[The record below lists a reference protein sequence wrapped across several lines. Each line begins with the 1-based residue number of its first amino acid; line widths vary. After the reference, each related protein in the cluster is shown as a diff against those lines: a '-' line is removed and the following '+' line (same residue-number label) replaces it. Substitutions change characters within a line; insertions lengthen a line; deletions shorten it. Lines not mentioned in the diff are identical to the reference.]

1 MLLRALVLLLL
12 AMNVGAAA
20 WWALRPPPAAP
31 PLMPATDPEVPPLV
45 LLSELEPGSAA
56 LVAEASEAPEPISP
70 EPARECLEIGPFL
83 TQADLRRA
91 VGALTPGARRIQF
104 REATAVVQRG
114 YRVFLPAPPSR
125 EAALA
130 AARGLFGRGIRDYY
144 VVTSGEDENTISFGL
159 YRNEANALRR
169 QQEVLGFGVEARVE
183 PRSESIPQFWVDLDS
198 NEGFDWRAALGGY
211 SGVASRSIP
220 CD

>member
-20 WWALRPPPAAP
+20 WWALRPPPRVPAA
-31 PLMPATDPEVPPLV
+31 MPTTQADVPALE
-45 LLSELEPGSAA
+45 LLSETDRAA
-56 LVAEASEAPEPISP
+56 ASEVAEPSEPPQPIRGGAAS
-70 EPARECLEIGPFL
+70 ECLEIGPFL
-83 TQADLRRA
+83 TQSDLRRA
-91 VGALTPGARRIQF
+91 LAALTPGAQRIQF
-104 REATAVVQRG
+104 REANAVVQRG

-130 AARGLFGRGIRDYY
+130 VARGLFGRGVRDYY
-144 VVTSGEDENTISFGL
+144 VVTSGADENTISFGL
-159 YRNEANALRR
+159 YRTELNARRR
-169 QQEVLGFGVEARVE
+169 QEEVLAFGVDAKLE

-198 NEGFDWRAALGGY
+198 SEAFDWRAALGGY
-211 SGVASRSIP
+211 SGVASRTIP

>member
-20 WWALRPPPAAP
+20 WWLLRPPP
-31 PLMPATDPEVPPLV
+31 VPPTLLPANDPDVPALV
-45 LLSELEPGSAA
+45 LLSELEPTAAA
-56 LVAEASEAPEPISP
+56 LMAEVTEPPVPIPVATSRA
-70 EPARECLEIGPFL
+70 CLEIGPFL

-91 VGALTPGARRIQF
+91 LAALTPGALRIQF

-114 YRVFLPAPPSR
+114 YRVFLPAPPTR

-130 AARGLFGRGIRDYY
+130 AARGLFGRGLRDYY

-159 YRNEANALRR
+159 YRSEANAKRR
-169 QQEVLGFGVEARVE
+169 QVEVLTFGVEARVE
-183 PRSESIPQFWVDLDS
+183 PRSESIPQFWVDLDGS
-198 NEGFDWRAALGGY
+198 AGFDWRAVLGGY
-211 SGVASRSIP
+211 SGVASRDIP